1 MRSLPA
7 WLMMILALP
16 AYAHDAATGWSY
28 DAFCCNGDH
37 ASGDC
42 QTIPSKSVRVTPNGY
57 EITVGPGDHRLVTR
71 RHDFKLPQSDARRSQ
86 DEEYHLC
93 LFPDEDTLRCFYAP
107 DMGF

>member
-1 MRSLPA
+1 MRSLLA
-7 WLMMILALP
+7 WLMIVLAPP

-28 DAFCCNGDH
+28 DAFCCNGSH
-37 ASGDC
+37 VSGDC
-42 QTIPSKSVRVTPNGY
+42 QTIPSRSVRVTRNGY

-71 RHDFKLPQSDARRSQ
+71 RHDFTLPQSNARRSQ

-107 DMGF
+107 DMGY